1 LGKKLAPETS
11 TGNSALYE
19 SFNRNKKII
28 TIDLETKDGLSKL
41 REMIGKADVLIEDW
55 GVDEAEK
62 KELGYEQLSL
72 DNPGLIYLALSAFG
86 EKVP

>member
-1 LGKKLAPETS
+1 
-11 TGNSALYE
+11 
-19 SFNRNKKII
+19 
-28 TIDLETKDGLSKL
+28 
-41 REMIGKADVLIEDW
+41 MIEDW

-86 EKVP
+86 EKGPLRNRPGSELITQAFTGYL